1 MQIYPNPFGNS
12 AHSLKIKKTTTM
24 TMTTTASS
32 GSSTTSS
39 TNSTTNVV
47 WSESSNELPPSLPR
61 LSIESLHL
69 DLEQAASRTRA
80 NSMRAPRT
88 ATSTTSTV
96 APPAIPQSILSPPAL
111 PPPAY
116 INHNLYEKG
125 GEYMIPPHAQ
135 VHDVESIYEVRQVTI
150 LDRFQASYQLRML
163 FILLLSFIIIG
174 GIAAGVL
181 VLLVKKA

>member
-24 TMTTTASS
+24 TMTTSS
-32 GSSTTSS
+32 CSSSNSSTSQ
-39 TNSTTNVV
+39 
-47 WSESSNELPPSLPR
+47 LPPSLPR

-69 DLEQAASRTRA
+69 DLEQAAARTRA
-80 NSMRAPRT
+80 NSMRSSRPKT
-88 ATSTTSTV
+88 AASTTSTV
-96 APPAIPQSILSPPAL
+96 PPPLPAL

-116 INHNLYEKG
+116 INHNLYEKS
-125 GEYMIPPHAQ
+125 GEYMLPPHAQ
-135 VHDVESIYEVRQVTI
+135 VHDVESIYEVRKVSI
-150 LDRFQASYQLRML
+150 LDRFQASHQLRML

>member
-24 TMTTTASS
+24 TMTTSS
-32 GSSTTSS
+32 SNSSTSQ
-39 TNSTTNVV
+39 
-47 WSESSNELPPSLPR
+47 LPPSLPR

-69 DLEQAASRTRA
+69 DLEQAATRTRA

-88 ATSTTSTV
+88 AVSTTSTA
-96 APPAIPQSILSPPAL
+96 APPSL

-116 INHNLYEKG
+116 ITSSLYEKRS
-125 GEYMIPPHAQ
+125 GEYMLPPHAQ
-135 VHDVESIYEVRQVTI
+135 VHDVESVYEVRQVSM
-150 LDRFQASYQLRML
+150 LDRFQASHQLRML